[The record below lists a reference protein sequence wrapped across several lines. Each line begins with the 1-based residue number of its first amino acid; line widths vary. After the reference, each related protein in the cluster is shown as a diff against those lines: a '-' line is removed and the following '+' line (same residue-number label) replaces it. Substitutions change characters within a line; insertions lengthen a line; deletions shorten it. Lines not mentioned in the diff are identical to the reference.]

1 MNIDSTAVEG
11 VIRSVRNIVLP
22 HWGSATF
29 TAKSEHAHDLVT
41 ELDVKV
47 EEMLKAELAKLYPEV
62 AFVGEETGG
71 DRTAEKLWLCDPI
84 DGTVH
89 FIRGM
94 PFCSTMLAYIENG
107 RVMASWIYL
116 FVDDVLYHAVRGGG
130 AFRDNTSVHVSERAL
145 AQSYMGWETHS
156 EKPENMEKHLQLSKV
171 SSFFKTVNAGYEFC
185 LVADGRLEGRIC
197 FDPWGK
203 DYDFAPGSLLVE
215 EAGGVVANIGSR
227 DYDYTNLSF
236 LACNPIVFK
245 ELTEGQAAI
254 FPLGK

>member
-1 MNIDSTAVEG
+1 MLIDPAAIESI
-11 VIRSVRNIVLP
+11 IRSVRGIVLP

-29 TAKSEHAHDLVT
+29 TAKSELAHDLVT

-47 EEMLKAELAKLYPEV
+47 EELLKAELAKLYPDV

-71 DRTAEKLWLCDPI
+71 DRSAERMWLCDPI

-94 PFCSTMLAYIENG
+94 PFCSTMLAYIEDG

-116 FVDDVLYHAVRGGG
+116 FVDDVLYHAVRDDG
-130 AFRDNTSVHVSERAL
+130 AFRDSVPIRVSERTL

-156 EKPENMEKHLQLSKV
+156 GKPENLEKHLKLTAV
-171 SSFFKTVNAGYEFC
+171 SSFFKTVSAGYEFC

-203 DYDFAPGSLLVE
+203 DYDFAAGSLLVE
-215 EAGGVVANIGSR
+215 EAGGVVVNIGSET
-227 DYDYTNLSF
+227 YDYTNLNF
-236 LACNPIVFK
+236 LACNPTVFK
-245 ELTEGQAAI
+245 ALTEGPEAI
-254 FPLGK
+254 FPAK